1 MIASTTIVDLIKMNK
16 MIDAIWLFQVNG
28 KTTIEVIE
36 KMNIRRYYHQIL
48 LNIKSLIRF
57 DEELMDIDL

>member
-16 MIDAIWLFQVNG
+16 MIDAIWIFQVNG
-28 KTTIEVIE
+28 KTTIKVIE

-48 LNIKSLIRF
+48 LEHKKV
-57 DEELMDIDL
+57 

>member
-1 MIASTTIVDLIKMNK
+1 